1 MNVRVAVFCCAKVF
15 LYQSFY
21 LVFIKVANCYK
32 AHKSWLIKPLV
43 KLLHVLSIHAFYHVH
58 VAYRHSFLID
68 AACKDVLT
76 LGKIEPIS
84 WRVSLALLFH
94 YNATLLIK
102 LACID
107 LHAIDPV
114 RKNLENVL

>member
-15 LYQSFY
+15 FYQSFY

-68 AACKDVLT
+68 ATSKDVLA
-76 LGKIEPIS
+76 LGKIEPIC
-84 WRVSLALLFH
+84 WRVSLALLLH
-94 YNATLLIK
+94 YDAALLIK
-102 LACID
+102 LACVD
-107 LHAIDPV
+107 LYAIDPV
-114 RKNLENVL
+114 